1 MPISYQFQDRSGVAV
16 ELNHIDLEICKDF
29 SIPFSESNY
38 SLLFMT
44 MTMIGDF
51 ANRSGKFEMDEFD
64 AAIRKCEFSEDD
76 RWKILKYINGKYIYK
91 SWR

>member
-16 ELNHIDLEICKDF
+16 ELNQIDLEICKDF

-44 MTMIGDF
+44 ITMIGDF
-51 ANRSGKFEMDEFD
+51 ANRS
-64 AAIRKCEFSEDD
+64 
-76 RWKILKYINGKYIYK
+76 
-91 SWR
+91 